1 MKDLTL
7 IEEYRDQIRQQELY
21 VQELRSLIDGV
32 KAVSYD
38 KEAVQSSG
46 SSDPMLECFI
56 KIEQAEEKLKVLK
69 GRYVRHCMNVI
80 DKIKRIPRTDYQKFL
95 YLIYIDDLTISQASE
110 KMKWSYEYGKKQ
122 HTRALKEYQSCP
134 HDVP

>member
-38 KEAVQSSG
+38 KDKVQSSADG
-46 SSDPMLECFI
+46 DPMLECFI
-56 KIEQAEEKLKVLK
+56 KIEDAEKKLKVLE
-69 GRYVRHCMNVI
+69 GHYIRHCMNVI

-95 YLIYIDDLTISQASE
+95 YLIYIDDLSISQASE

>member
-38 KEAVQSSG
+38 KESVQSSG

-69 GRYVRHCMNVI
+69 GQYVRHCMNVI

-95 YLIYIDDLTISQASE
+95 YLIYIDDLSISQASE
-110 KMKWSYEYGKKQ
+110 KMNWSYEYGKKQ

>member
-38 KEAVQSSG
+38 KDKVQSSADG
-46 SSDPMLECFI
+46 DPMLECFI

-69 GRYVRHCMNVI
+69 GRYIRHCMNVI

-95 YLIYIDDLTISQASE
+95 YLIYIDDLSISQASE
-110 KMKWSYEYGKKQ
+110 KMNWSYEYGKKQ
-122 HTRALKEYQSCP
+122 HTRALKEYASCP

>member
-38 KEAVQSSG
+38 KDKVQSCADG
-46 SSDPMLECFI
+46 DPMLECFI

-69 GRYVRHCMNVI
+69 GRYIRHCMNVI

-95 YLIYIDDLTISQASE
+95 YMIYIDDLSISQASE
-110 KMKWSYEYGKKQ
+110 EMNWSYEYGKKQ

>member
-7 IEEYRDQIRQQELY
+7 IEEYRDQIRQQKLY
-21 VQELRSLIDGV
+21 VEELRSLISGV
-32 KAVSYD
+32 KGLSYD
-38 KEAVQSSG
+38 KEQVQSSG
-46 SSDPMLECFI
+46 FSDPMLECLV
-56 KIEQAEEKLKVLK
+56 KIEDAEKKLKDLE
-69 GRYVRHCMNVI
+69 GHYIRHCMNVI

-110 KMKWSYEYGKKQ
+110 KMNWSYEYGKKQ